1 MPSMNEDSVRKE
13 DFGGE
18 IFEKMES
25 MEATNEKVV
34 NETISYEAFLDRHGR
49 LTYTNVGVSMLPL
62 LRQGRDLFTVE
73 KKTGE
78 RCQVG
83 DVVLY
88 RRPPDQYVLHRII
101 EVRAEDYVILGDNCV
116 RKETGIR
123 DEDIL
128 AVLTGFVRKGK
139 EYTVRDRAYCAYTF
153 FWLHTIALRV
163 FLKRAGGLVKR
174 GGRVVRNWARL
185 RE

>member
-1 MPSMNEDSVRKE
+1 MNEADVRKE
-13 DFGGE
+13 DSCGE
-18 IFEKMES
+18 LSKEMVSGDTTAEKPGNK
-25 MEATNEKVV
+25 A
-34 NETISYEAFLDRHGR
+34 ISYEAFLDRHGR

-73 KKTGE
+73 KKTAD

-88 RRPPDQYVLHRII
+88 RRPPDQYVLRRII